1 MNWSSFPTLSLIYFI
16 ISPSAILSSLSLSY
30 FIPFSTRF
38 FSHFP
43 HLLLHPFRLSPSLP
57 HLYLHQSLITSLVI
71 HSPLSFSH
79 HVFYFSF
86 VWYSNITIYMI
97 ILLQNIH
104 AYLGISV
111 YLAMHICAYFI
122 YTSVLWYF
130 SVYSS
135 IKRNQCGV
143 VFGSFDSFRY
153 LG

>member
-30 FIPFSTRF
+30 FIPFSARF

-43 HLLLHPFRLSPSLP
+43 HLLLHHYGFPHASLP

-79 HVFYFSF
+79 HVFFFSF

-111 YLAMHICAYFI
+111 YFAMHICAYFI
-122 YTSVLWYF
+122 YISVLWYF
-130 SVYSS
+130 SVHSF
-135 IKRNQCGV
+135 IKKNQHWV
-143 VFGSFDSFRY
+143 VFGSFRY